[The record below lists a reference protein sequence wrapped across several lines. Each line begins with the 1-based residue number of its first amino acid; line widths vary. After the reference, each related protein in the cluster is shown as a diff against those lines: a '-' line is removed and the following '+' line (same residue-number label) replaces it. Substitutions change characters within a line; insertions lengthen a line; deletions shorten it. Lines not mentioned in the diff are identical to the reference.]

1 MYYEAYEKSWDTT
14 FYALSLCDASLTR
27 SANIKHQKLLKA
39 GKTEYE
45 KMEQKMGK
53 TYGVH
58 SWKPEQTK
66 LPKLNMSDL
75 GRNLTFYFPEV
86 LKISVIFKNFVF

>member
-1 MYYEAYEKSWDTT
+1 
-14 FYALSLCDASLTR
+14 
-27 SANIKHQKLLKA
+27 
-39 GKTEYE
+39 
-45 KMEQKMGK
+45 MGK

-66 LPKLNMSDL
+66 LPKLNMSDI

>member
-1 MYYEAYEKSWDTT
+1 MQIPKSMKAFNHPIMNKVFEAMQEDTMSHIAPLDSVPT
-14 FYALSLCDASLTR
+14 
-27 SANIKHQKLLKA
+27 
-39 GKTEYE
+39 
-45 KMEQKMGK
+45 
-53 TYGVH
+53 
-58 SWKPEQTK
+58 EQTK